1 MIKSKAKRGTI
12 IRTVSLTLTCIL
24 LGIVI
29 SMQYRSVQN
38 LNTVNEQDLKTIND
52 YQTRLI
58 NLTSERDSLLQE
70 KTEYQ
75 RALSVFEQGSPEEQI
90 KYLMDEIKK
99 AKTFAG
105 ITDVKG
111 PGVEIL
117 VSFAKQEDFYDADTV
132 LQKLINEIKA
142 SDAQAI
148 SINGER
154 IISMSGIR
162 LVGNY
167 LAINNKHYGPPF
179 NIKVIGNVKSLQS
192 ALNIPGGVLSDLKFY
207 GAEVNISAK
216 DELLIT
222 KIDESSINIGLLKEI
237 NNS

>member
-1 MIKSKAKRGTI
+1 MITNKAKKGTV
-12 IRTVSLTLTCIL
+12 IRNVALTITCIL

-29 SMQYRSVQN
+29 SMQYKSIQFK
-38 LNTVNEQDLKTIND
+38 NTVNDQDLKTIND

-58 NLTSERDSLLQE
+58 NLTGERDSLLQE

-90 KYLMDEIKK
+90 KYLMDESKK

-105 ITDVKG
+105 LTDVTG
-111 PGVEIL
+111 PGVEII
-117 VSFAKQEDFYDADTV
+117 VNFAKEEDFYDADTV

-154 IISMSGIR
+154 IVSMTEIR

-207 GAEVNISAK
+207 GAEVNILAK
-216 DELLIT
+216 DELQIM
-222 KIDESSINIGLLKEI
+222 KVDENSINIGLLKEI
-237 NNS
+237 ENS